1 MRRLIALA
9 VALASAA
16 AGTAC
21 GDTPG
26 NSRAAASDG
35 WSQQTRVPGE
45 YLVTLAARADHK
57 AISDLYGRFE
67 ITDIRDLGHNVF
79 LVTLTDDPGPA
90 TMEKLHEGNV
100 HIKSV
105 QPNLVYGIRGPGNA
119 P

>member
-9 VALASAA
+9 VVLASAA

-35 WSQQTRVPGE
+35 WSKQTRVPGE

-57 AISDLYGRFE
+57 AISDLYGRFA
-67 ITDIRDLGHNVF
+67 ITGIRDLGHNVF

-105 QPNLVYGIRGPGNA
+105 QPNLVYGIREPGNA

>member
-9 VALASAA
+9 VALAGAA

-35 WSQQTRVPGE
+35 WSKQTRVPGE
-45 YLVTLAARADHK
+45 YLVTL
-57 AISDLYGRFE
+57 
-67 ITDIRDLGHNVF
+67 N
-79 LVTLTDDPGPA
+79 DDPGPA
-90 TMEKLHEGNV
+90 SMEKLRAGNV

-105 QPNLVYGIRGPGNA
+105 QPNFVYGIRGPGNA
-119 P
+119 R

>member
-1 MRRLIALA
+1 MRPLIALA
-9 VALASAA
+9 VAVAGASA
-16 AGTAC
+16 GCAC

-26 NSRAAASDG
+26 KSQAAAADG
-35 WSQQTRVPGE
+35 GSQQTRVPGE
-45 YLVTLAARADHK
+45 YLVTLAARADVK
-57 AISDLYGRFE
+57 AISGLYGRFA
-67 ITDIRDLGHNVF
+67 ITGIRDLGHNVF

-105 QPNLVYGIRGPGNA
+105 QPNLVYGIQGPGNA